1 MSIAIRMIEYIAF
14 KGILYPIILP
24 IIYRPLYCTPLVTNI
39 YTNHSNL
46 NEIIFRK
53 TKPKN
58 GHRHRK
64 PLPGDGNSPG
74 GCKNIGMWVAI
85 GSNIG
90 WLLILSYIVSMVHSE
105 FANLAKEQTKLAASL
120 KTLPDEWHEKAHSLE
135 VNQSTLFHTLFELQ
149 QSVKNLTDDFTK
161 LKEIVEKQQ
170 LQEGDVARVDQLQKS
185 LGDFQRQLEG
195 ISGEVQ
201 GIREKEVTVTGKV
214 EDNSNAIEYF
224 RRIVVERRLNETVL
238 SSTNTSDRPVDLQ
251 DLQNLTRNVA
261 ERLDKV
267 NVTLSGEVQA
277 EKERV
282 DELEK
287 SHRMKIDELSEKVT
301 NFSTTSQEAS
311 YQKEIKSLVGRVD
324 AVEKEIVAVKKG
336 SGNGEVQVEKKKDIE
351 VPSGVNSGGL
361 NANNTSGVG
370 DGTAVPVM

>member
-1 MSIAIRMIEYIAF
+1 
-14 KGILYPIILP
+14 
-24 IIYRPLYCTPLVTNI
+24 
-39 YTNHSNL
+39 
-46 NEIIFRK
+46 
-53 TKPKN
+53 
-58 GHRHRK
+58 
-64 PLPGDGNSPG
+64 
-74 GCKNIGMWVAI
+74 
-85 GSNIG
+85 
-90 WLLILSYIVSMVHSE
+90 MVHSE

>member
-1 MSIAIRMIEYIAF
+1 
-14 KGILYPIILP
+14 
-24 IIYRPLYCTPLVTNI
+24 
-39 YTNHSNL
+39 
-46 NEIIFRK
+46 
-53 TKPKN
+53 
-58 GHRHRK
+58 
-64 PLPGDGNSPG
+64 
-74 GCKNIGMWVAI
+74 
-85 GSNIG
+85 
-90 WLLILSYIVSMVHSE
+90 MVHSE

-214 EDNSNAIEYF
+214 EDNSNAIEYL

-301 NFSTTSQEAS
+301 NFFTTSQEAS